1 MERAT
6 PTDRESSEE
15 KLKFSVDRIL
25 KGQISKRK
33 ADWTNEG
40 LNTKCPKPTGKQRHF
55 FIKVFFGKI
64 DNVFLINNA
73 L

>member
-25 KGQISKRK
+25 NGQISKRK
-33 ADWTNEG
+33 ADWDNQATLTAKCVKPAG
-40 LNTKCPKPTGKQRHF
+40 RQKPFSNTFWENR
-55 FIKVFFGKI
+55 
-64 DNVFLINNA
+64 
-73 L
+73 

>member
-25 KGQISKRK
+25 NGQISKRK

-55 FIKVFFGKI
+55 FIKVNFWE
-64 DNVFLINNA
+64 NR
-73 L
+73 